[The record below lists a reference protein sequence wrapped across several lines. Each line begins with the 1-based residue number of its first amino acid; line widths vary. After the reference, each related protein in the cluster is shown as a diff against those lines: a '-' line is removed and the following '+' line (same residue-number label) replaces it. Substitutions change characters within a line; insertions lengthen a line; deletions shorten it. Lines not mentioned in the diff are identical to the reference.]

1 MALSPAGRTGGVP
14 ERGRPAVR
22 LALPRG
28 GGGARGLAGRF
39 RAAWLSNVRVDL
51 LSGTAVALA
60 LIPEAISFS
69 VIAGVDPRV
78 GLYASFSMAMII
90 SITGG
95 RPAMISAATGSMS
108 VVVGSLVHRHGLQY
122 LLAATVLTGV
132 IQVALGAVGA
142 GRLMRFIPRPVMS
155 GFLNALA
162 IMIFAAQM
170 HNFIGKTW
178 MVWPILAVG
187 LAVIYLLPRV
197 TRAVPAPLV
206 AIIGIALV
214 TYFCHIDVPTVGQA
228 GHLPGSVPS
237 FLIPHVPYDLHTLR
251 IILPYSATLAV
262 VGLLESLLTAQV
274 IDDATD
280 TTSNKDVES
289 RGQGFANIVTGFMG
303 GMAGCALIGES
314 TINID
319 NGGRTRLSTLWSG
332 VFLLV
337 LVTALR
343 RPVAHIPMAAL
354 VSVMVMVSITTFD
367 WASISPH
374 ALRSVPIT
382 ETVCMLVT
390 VAITLATHNLA
401 VGVLVGSLLGAV
413 FFARRVAHL
422 VNVDST
428 LEAGGEPGTR
438 TRVYRLTGELFFA
451 STNELEHS
459 FDFTDPTPKVV
470 IDLTEAHLWDTSAVA
485 ALDAVSAKYAGR
497 GVSVEIVGLNRE
509 SSELRARTRR
519 ETVPTG

>member
-1 MALSPAGRTGGVP
+1 MAVSPVGR
-14 ERGRPAVR
+14 A
-22 LALPRG
+22 G
-28 GGGARGLAGRF
+28 GGTDTGRLTVVAAAPVSRLGAALGTLRR
-39 RAAWLSNVRVDL
+39 AWLSNVWGDV
-51 LSGTAVALA
+51 LSGMAVALA

-78 GLYASFSMAMII
+78 GLYASFSMAVVIAL
-90 SITGG
+90 TGG

-108 VVVGSLVHRHGLQY
+108 VVVGPLVRAHGLQY

-132 IQVALGAVGA
+132 IQVLLGAVGA

-162 IMIFAAQM
+162 IMIFTAQV
-170 HNFIGKTW
+170 HNFVGKTW
-178 MVWPILAVG
+178 KIWPIIGVG
-187 LAVIYLLPRV
+187 LLIIYLLPRA
-197 TRAVPAPLV
+197 TRIVPATLV
-206 AIIGIALV
+206 AIVGIALV
-214 TYFCHIDVPTVGQA
+214 TNGWGIRVPTVGDA
-228 GHLPGSVPS
+228 GALPGAFPT
-237 FLIPHVPYDLHTLR
+237 FLVPHVPYDLHTLR
-251 IILPYSATLAV
+251 IILPYAVTLSV

-274 IDDATD
+274 IDDMTD

-289 RGQGFANIVTGFMG
+289 RGQGFANIVTGFIG

-314 TINID
+314 TINVRS
-319 NGGRTRLSTLWSG
+319 GGRTRLSTLVSG

-337 LVTALR
+337 LVTVLR
-343 RPVAHIPMAAL
+343 HPVARIPMAAL

-367 WASISPH
+367 WSSVTPR
-374 ALRSVPIT
+374 ALRTVPFP
-382 ETVCMLVT
+382 ETASMLVT

-422 VNVDST
+422 VNVDS
-428 LEAGGEPGTR
+428 AVGDSAD

-459 FDFTDPTPKVV
+459 FDFTDPTPNVV
-470 IDLTEAHLWDTSAVA
+470 IDLSAAHLWDTSAVA
-485 ALDAVSAKYAGR
+485 ALDAVSAKYADR
-497 GVSVEIVGLNRE
+497 GVNVEIVGLNPA
-509 SSELRARTRR
+509 SSELHARTRR
-519 ETVPTG
+519 EFIPTG